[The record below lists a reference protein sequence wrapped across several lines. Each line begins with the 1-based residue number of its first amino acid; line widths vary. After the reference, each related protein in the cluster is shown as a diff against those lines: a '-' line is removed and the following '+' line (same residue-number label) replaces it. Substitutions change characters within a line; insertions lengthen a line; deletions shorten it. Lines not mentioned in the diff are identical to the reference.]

1 MRIILATEGPRL
13 PAEQALEQPCG
24 GVEIATAMLV
34 RALAQAGHAV
44 TVLAGT
50 APAER
55 DGDGALWAPSA
66 EGPADLVIANRAPKL
81 FKSLPNGRR
90 VLWMHNPAR
99 YLAKPRHA
107 IPLLLARPR
116 IVVLGPSHRA
126 SLPRLFAGAAVEIPL
141 AVAPPFTTGGT
152 ARAAPP
158 PRAVFASNPLR
169 NLDALLA
176 IWAARILP
184 AVPGASLH
192 IYAGAGVYGGAQKLA
207 DRAAPVMQRAAHTPG
222 VVLRG
227 PQPRAVLAESY
238 ARARAML
245 YLGDPG
251 ETFCLAVAEAQAMGL
266 PCILGAEGAVAE
278 RVRDGQTGIVARDH
292 DAFAEAAIRIL
303 RDDAAWSA
311 MHHAAL
317 TQPPPPD
324 WAEVAARFVA
334 LARP

>member
-13 PAEQALEQPCG
+13 PAERALEQPCG

-34 RALAQAGHAV
+34 RALARAGHGV

-50 APAER
+50 APAET
-55 DGDGALWAPSA
+55 DGDGVLWAPEA
-66 EGPADLVIANRAPKL
+66 RGPAGLVIANRAPKL
-81 FKSLPNGRR
+81 FAALPRAPR
-90 VLWMHNPAR
+90 VLWLHNPAR
-99 YLAKPRHA
+99 YLRKPRHA
-107 IPLLLARPR
+107 WPLLWAGGR

-126 SLPRLFAGAAVEIPL
+126 TLPRVFAGRAVEIPL
-141 AVAPPFTTGGT
+141 AVSPPFDGGG
-152 ARAAPP
+152 AEHAAPP

-184 AVPGASLH
+184 AVPGATLH
-192 IYAGAGVYGGAQKLA
+192 VFAGSGVYGDDAKLA
-207 DRAAPVMQRAAHTPG
+207 GRAAPVLERASHTPG

-227 PQPRAVLAESY
+227 PQPRSELARAY
-238 ARARAML
+238 AGARAML

-266 PCILGAEGAVAE
+266 PCVLGDEGAVAE
-278 RVRDGQTGIVARDH
+278 RVRDGVTGIVAADH
-292 DAFAEAAIRIL
+292 DRFAEAAIRLL

-311 MHHAAL
+311 MHRAAL
-317 TQPPPPD
+317 ADPRPPG

-334 LARP
+334 LAAR